1 MCGNVHKCIQQV
13 PENIFFPWIQEGGR
27 SCFSSFESCSNDSYF
42 TCRFQGVMQHTQP
55 HTSKLVVP
63 GPTSP
68 TGPLLFPRA
77 TYRDDCIA
85 KTGALELSE
94 SLSQEASEAICSSR
108 RLTTVLFVFV
118 RRVWQQN
125 PFNIE
130 LEDSRA
136 PWCYSIV
143 DVALIYNMANG

>member
-1 MCGNVHKCIQQV
+1 MCTNVYSRSQKIYSFHESRKEEGRV
-13 PENIFFPWIQEGGR
+13 FPHLNLVAMIPILPV
-27 SCFSSFESCSNDSYF
+27 
-42 TCRFQGVMQHTQP
+42 RFQGVMQHTQP

-77 TYRDDCIA
+77 TYRDDCTA